1 MRKPRNEFHEAVQ
14 KALKCAEKLV
24 SDFEILNSM
33 CESGQDIEAFQY
45 SFGVHGR
52 VCKLFKISNY
62 LPAFTGDSEADK
74 LVEEVLREEIP
85 IDIGYTKEG
94 WFLMRMPLLL
104 PKKETG
110 KGDVKHLRAIL
121 GASFKQAFAAEL
133 DTVKFRECTIIYR
146 HVYAAGFPDR
156 KKRDHDNIETN
167 EITDAIALFVMTD
180 DAPKCCQ
187 HHHCSAA
194 GPVERTEVYVVPEKD
209 FIKWYEASK
218 NFPSEGVKLHGQR
231 SIFDEKTVPKPG

>member
-133 DTVKFRECTIIYR
+133 DTVKFTECTIIYR
-146 HVYAAGFPDR
+146 HVYDQARPERAW
-156 KKRDHDNIETN
+156 RDHDNIEIN
-167 EITDAIALFVMTD
+167 FVTDMVAMYVMTD
-180 DAPKCCQ
+180 DAPYLCE
-187 HHHCSAA
+187 HHYCSAA
-194 GPVERTEVYVVPEKD
+194 GTSERTEVYVIPQADMTAWLQQRET
-209 FIKWYEASK
+209 
-218 NFPSEGVKLHGQR
+218 FPDEGVKFERILLLDGKNH
-231 SIFDEKTVPKPG
+231 V

>member
-14 KALKCAEKLV
+14 KGLKCAEKLV

-110 KGDVKHLRAIL
+110 KG
-121 GASFKQAFAAEL
+121 
-133 DTVKFRECTIIYR
+133 
-146 HVYAAGFPDR
+146 
-156 KKRDHDNIETN
+156 
-167 EITDAIALFVMTD
+167 M
-180 DAPKCCQ
+180 
-187 HHHCSAA
+187 
-194 GPVERTEVYVVPEKD
+194 
-209 FIKWYEASK
+209 
-218 NFPSEGVKLHGQR
+218 
-231 SIFDEKTVPKPG
+231 

>member
-1 MRKPRNEFHEAVQ
+1 MKKPRNEFHEAVQ
-14 KALKCAEKLV
+14 KGLKCAEKLV

-121 GASFKQAFAAEL
+121 GASFKKAFAAEL

-146 HVYAAGFPDR
+146 HVYDQARPERAW
-156 KKRDHDNIETN
+156 RDHDNIEIN
-167 EITDAIALFVMTD
+167 FVTDIVM
-180 DAPKCCQ
+180 KVLE
-187 HHHCSAA
+187 SS
-194 GPVERTEVYVVPEKD
+194 KD
-209 FIKWYEASK
+209 
-218 NFPSEGVKLHGQR
+218 
-231 SIFDEKTVPKPG
+231 